1 MTAEAMLFRAFVA
14 GFKQSGEGYNA
25 EYPFR
30 FDDGE
35 IRDAL
40 RDDFEEWRSDLDVV
54 SDWTE
59 KCPDC
64 GDDHDEWTDRGTAPN
79 SDGRTTLDLWE
90 CERCGFV
97 VEGVR
102 L

>member
-1 MTAEAMLFRAFVA
+1 M
-14 GFKQSGEGYNA
+14 
-25 EYPFR
+25 
-30 FDDGE
+30 
-35 IRDAL
+35 
-40 RDDFEEWRSDLDVV
+40 

-64 GDDHDEWTDRGTAPN
+64 GDDHGEWTDRGTAPN

-97 VEGVR
+97 VGGVR